1 VHGINQQS
9 GAMRAASADGSIRA
23 GLASFRE
30 SFRRSF
36 APTSHADLRLVD
48 TQLDIARKASE
59 PTWFILPVGSV
70 LVAAA
75 NYNWVWW
82 PWLAVWIVIVT
93 AASIGLELRH
103 RQFLAD
109 YDHSPEMVRARAK
122 LVVMISAVVSL
133 VWCSMAVFLW
143 APGVLSNHM
152 LIILVLACSLS
163 GWSSTGSYHLATSY
177 ATLPFYLLALTFVPV
192 FEGSWIDLMLAG
204 TAAGFWMLMTTQAL
218 ANYDTNEKMLR
229 LEDERER
236 LIGDMKRAK
245 ELSDRARDRAETASR
260 AKSDFLA
267 NMSHELRSPLNAIL
281 GFSEIV
287 ANRMP
292 GASLDQYSEYGGYIH
307 ESGQHL
313 LALINDILDL
323 SKIEAGGVTLQ
334 ETDVDLSRV
343 FEDAVRM
350 MRVRAE
356 KTGVT
361 LSIHVEPNFPHLLV
375 DERAMRQIVVN
386 LVSNGIKFTPADG
399 RVKLFARLAA
409 DGTPTFGV
417 IDTGVGIAPED
428 LPRVF
433 ESFGQGRH
441 EALVT
446 DKGTGLGLPIVK
458 GLAEA
463 HGGSVRLESAPGQGT
478 SVTILLP
485 KNRIR
490 LAQSEIQ
497 IAV

>member
-1 VHGINQQS
+1 MHGINQQS

-23 GLASFRE
+23 GLSSFRE

-36 APTSHADLRLVD
+36 APTTHADLRLVD
-48 TQLDIARKASE
+48 TQLDIARKASQ
-59 PTWFILPVGSV
+59 PTWFILPIGAV

-75 NYNWVWW
+75 NFQWVWW
-82 PWLAVWIVIVT
+82 PWLVAWVAIVIGV
-93 AASIGLELRH
+93 SVGLEIRH
-103 RQFLAD
+103 KQFLET
-109 YDHSPEMVRARAK
+109 YDHSSDAIRARAK
-122 LVVMISAVVSL
+122 LVVTTCMAMSL
-133 VWCSMAVFLW
+133 AWCSMAVFLW

-192 FEGSWIDLMLAG
+192 FEGSWVDLMLAG
-204 TAAGFWMLMTTQAL
+204 TSAGFWMLMTTQAL
-218 ANYDTNEKMLR
+218 ANYDTNEKMLS

-236 LIGDMKRAK
+236 LIGDLKKAK
-245 ELSDRARDRAETASR
+245 EMSDRARERAETASR

-287 ANRMP
+287 SNRMP

-313 LALINDILDL
+313 LTLINDILDL
-323 SKIEAGGVTLQ
+323 SKIEAGRLTLH
-334 ETDVDLSRV
+334 EEDVDLTRV

-361 LSIHVEPNFPHLLV
+361 LSIHIEAGFPRLFV
-375 DERAMRQIVVN
+375 DDRAMRQIMIN
-386 LVSNGIKFTPADG
+386 LVSNGIKFTPAEG
-399 RVKLFARLAA
+399 RVKLFARMAA

-417 IDTGVGIAPED
+417 IDTGVGIAPQD

-441 EALVT
+441 EALVA

-458 GLAEA
+458 GLVEA

-478 SVTILLP
+478 SVMILLP

-490 LAQSEIQ
+490 AA
-497 IAV
+497 AVALSAAS